1 MRRSTA
7 CLILFA
13 VIGCGK
19 QETAEVPPPA
29 PPAVDRMNVAFDE
42 ATAATPPQD
51 TPFAPEKT
59 LTGKPTA
66 DVVADVRKAWDT
78 IRFDGPDG
86 KTAPTRATIRTAEGD
101 IEITL
106 NPDAAPSHV
115 RNFLALAKVGFFDGL
130 TFERVVRQETVGL
143 DGSRTRYEFLTAG
156 CPLGDGGQGK
166 GHIGYFLK
174 PEFNEKIPHEEGT
187 VGYWR
192 EDDDNSAGTRF
203 YIMLGPC
210 PPMNGKYTVIGKVTL
225 GMEFVHNIANSP
237 VRDPDYEKPVAPVVI
252 RQIVR
257 QP

>member
-1 MRRSTA
+1 MRRAIGCLTA
-7 CLILFA
+7 LA

-19 QETAEVPPPA
+19 RETVEAPPPA
-29 PPAVDRMNVAFDE
+29 PPAVDRMAVPFDD
-42 ATAATPPQD
+42 ATAAAPPQD

-59 LTGKPTA
+59 LAGRPTA
-66 DVVADVRKAWDT
+66 DVVADVRRVWDT
-78 IRFDGPDG
+78 IRFAG
-86 KTAPTRATIRTAEGD
+86 PTRATIRTDAGD
-101 IEITL
+101 IEVTL
-106 NPDAAPSHV
+106 NPDAAPNHV
-115 RNFLALAKVGFFDGL
+115 RNFLALAQVGFYDGL

-174 PEFNEKIPHEEGT
+174 PEFDEKIPHEEGT
-187 VGYWR
+187 VGFWR

-210 PPMNGKYTVIGKVTL
+210 LPMNGKYTVIGKVTL
-225 GMEFVHNIANSP
+225 GMDAVHAIANAP

-252 RQIVR
+252 KKIDR